1 MLLSCIIYGFH
12 FKIEKK
18 LMQIYVRKTEHWVRR
33 QCKPQLWRQGDK
45 PKDVAKKNFFKDS
58 VVKIEDFIE

>member
-12 FKIEKK
+12 LEKK
-18 LMQIYVRKTEHWVRR
+18 LMQIYVRKMEHWVHP

-45 PKDVAKKNFFKDS
+45 PKDVAKKKNFFKGS